1 MNDAPKPSRPGIAIE
16 QYAPDTAPPD
26 TSEPLEETLFIPIE
40 FRWFPKLLERFG
52 ERRLDI
58 AGLVVTELGRL
69 GTGFSAM
76 NLEFAFEGEQ
86 IAVASSVHRTTRII
100 SADVELASALQTR
113 VVGELPAELLQALA
127 EDPGPEGMD

>member
-1 MNDAPKPSRPGIAIE
+1 MNEAPKPPRPGIAID
-16 QYAPDTAPPD
+16 QYEPDDSKPA
-26 TSEPLEETLFIPIE
+26 SGEMLEETLFIPVE
-40 FRWFPKLLERFG
+40 FRWFPNLLERFG

-86 IAVASSVHRTTRII
+86 IAVASSVHRTTRTI
-100 SADVELASALQTR
+100 SVDVELASALETQ
-113 VVGELPAELLQALA
+113 VVGELPAEILEILA
-127 EDPGPEGMD
+127 KGRNPEGVD